1 MKASKIGYS
10 WDVYMVYV
18 RHWKHW
24 GTARLSQSRHD
35 RRPTCST
42 LSSAALPDCD
52 VVSTSQALSVAFV
65 KAQVFTTMGELTGL
79 GFLVAQAAANTS
91 VISTALERL
100 MAS

>member
-1 MKASKIGYS
+1 MSKRGYS
-10 WDVYMVYV
+10 WDFHMVYV

-24 GTARLSQSRHD
+24 GTAKHSKLRDD

-52 VVSTSQALSVAFV
+52 VVSTSQAFSVAFV

-79 GFLVAQAAANTS
+79 GFLVAQAAANTI
-91 VISTALERL
+91 VISTAPERL